1 METSASMGGT
11 LGPDESG
18 CGDGAEHRWKTRLPL
33 GRDVFVNHILMMKQT
48 QPDYAREALKAYDK
62 AMPWLDLMQG
72 VRQALEQQ

>member
-1 METSASMGGT
+1 METAASLARPMAADEPGHCDGG
-11 LGPDESG
+11 
-18 CGDGAEHRWKTRLPL
+18 EHRRKTRLPL
-33 GRDVFVNHILMMKQT
+33 GRDVFINHILMMKQT